1 MKETFCV
8 ILGGITTALVYL
20 LGGFDIALQC
30 LLIAIALDYISGII
44 KAFTTKTLSSR
55 IGFNGIVKKLGILLL
70 VMVGVLV
77 DRVSGNTGAIRT
89 LVIYYFVA
97 NEGLSIVE
105 NLSIAGIPIPKGLK
119 NALKV
124 IRKES
129 EDGLATSKTIQHKAN
144 G

>member
-1 MKETFCV
+1 MKETLCF

-55 IGFNGIVKKLGILLL
+55 IGFSGIVKKLGILLL

-129 EDGLATSKTIQHKAN
+129 ENDLATSKTIQHKTN

>member
-1 MKETFCV
+1 
-8 ILGGITTALVYL
+8 
-20 LGGFDIALQC
+20 
-30 LLIAIALDYISGII
+30 
-44 KAFTTKTLSSR
+44 
-55 IGFNGIVKKLGILLL
+55 
-70 VMVGVLV
+70 MVGVLV

>member
-1 MKETFCV
+1 MKETLCF

-30 LLIAIALDYISGII
+30 LLIAIALDYVSGII

-55 IGFNGIVKKLGILLL
+55 IGFSGIVKKLGILLL
-70 VMVGVLV
+70 VMVSVLV

>member
-1 MKETFCV
+1 MKETLCF

-30 LLIAIALDYISGII
+30 LLIAIVLDYISGII